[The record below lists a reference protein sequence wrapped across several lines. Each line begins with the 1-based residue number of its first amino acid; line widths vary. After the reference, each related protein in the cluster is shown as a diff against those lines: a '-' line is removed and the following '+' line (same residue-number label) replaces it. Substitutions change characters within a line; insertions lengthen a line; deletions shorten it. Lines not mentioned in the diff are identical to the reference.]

1 MNHNNGN
8 TGNTENIIPKLR
20 TPGVS
25 LFIGIVYFVLI
36 LITLIVLYNRGIK
49 TKSPPHGASRENKT
63 ATLFIA
69 IFFILLVLGV
79 LIALLPNLSDLKK
92 LLSQMMPVVYVF
104 LYTIFLICFLRYLPS
119 DTLNKYPYIITAV
132 TMIFSGMLFYKGFTH
147 DYISEFNLTYEKI
160 KLMILFFCLITTFII
175 YYSVNPGDI
184 IQKTFGPTFLLTILL
199 SVFAFLYLV
208 AVFTFTLPGGQ
219 GQGNKQRGGAFSDI
233 ESISAMTLYS
243 NILFFIFLFLLFIG
257 VYNYPD
263 GLLSNAGVS
272 AFVIIF
278 SLLICLIYAGIQIV
292 NVYTNINPN
301 TKLLYMSNIS
311 LFRQSLL
318 VLFGI
323 IVVGIAV
330 SWMGINMQKLSDNPS
345 GSTVISVLLNLF
357 LFLMVITLIY
367 KIMNNDTSPGKSEK
381 GSPIS
386 EFIKSIMFFI
396 PCLISNM
403 IKQLVPLFRT
413 ILNLILY
420 IPCLFLNTKSSASTS
435 NKASDDSVSIFIIC
449 SIIILILLYYLVFY
463 LKRRSAL
470 QGGKLYVNDP
480 INTNT
485 HKTISTYEELNGNE
499 NFNYHYGISCWI
511 FLDSFSPNTN
521 SSYRYYTSLL
531 NYGNKPNILYNAELN
546 TMIITVPKPGVQ
558 LVKNAVKEIQ
568 SLGKNQKNIDF
579 TNKKGININVN
590 DIDIDLN
597 STSIMNDDE
606 NVNKS
611 TMEKIKKEIKKG
623 KNNINLNKIHI
634 DLKTNNDLEE
644 FDSENVIVYKMENVL
659 LQKWNNLIINY
670 DGGTLDIFYN
680 NDLVKSISGIVPYMS
695 YDSLSVGQ
703 NEGINGGICNLI
715 YFKKTLTATNTYYL
729 YNSVKNQK
737 TPVINFPSY
746 YY

>member
-1 MNHNNGN
+1 MNHNGN
-8 TGNTENIIPKLR
+8 TGNTENVIPKLR

-36 LITLIVLYNRGIK
+36 LMTLIVLYNRGIK
-49 TKSPPHGASRENKT
+49 TKSPHGASRENKT

-69 IFFILLVLGV
+69 IFFIILILGL
-79 LIALLPNLSDLKK
+79 LIALLPNLSDLKI
-92 LLSQMMPVVYVF
+92 LLSQMVPVVYVV

-132 TMIFSGMLFYKGFTH
+132 TMIFSGILFYKGFTH

-184 IQKTFGPTFLLTILL
+184 ITKTFGPTFLLTILL

-208 AVFTFTLPGGQ
+208 AVFTFTLPGHGK
-219 GQGNKQRGGAFSDI
+219 GHGQRGGSFSDI
-233 ESISAMTLYS
+233 ESISVMTLYS

-292 NVYTNINPN
+292 NVYTNINPSS
-301 TKLLYMSNIS
+301 KILYMSNIS
-311 LFRQSLL
+311 LFRESLL
-318 VLFGI
+318 MLFGI
-323 IVVGIAV
+323 IVLGIAI
-330 SWMGINMQKLSDNPS
+330 SWIGINMQKLSDNPT
-345 GSTVISVLLNLF
+345 GSTVMTVLLNLF

-367 KIMNNDTSPGKSEK
+367 KIMHNDTSPGKSEK
-381 GSPIS
+381 GSPLS
-386 EFIKSIMFFI
+386 EFIKSILFFI
-396 PCLISNM
+396 PCVISNM
-403 IKQLVPLFRT
+403 IKLLVPLFKT

-420 IPCLFLNTKSSASTS
+420 IPCLFLNTKTSA

-449 SIIILILLYYLVFY
+449 SIIVLILLNYLVIY

-470 QGGKLYVNDP
+470 QGGKLYLNDP

-499 NFNYHYGISCWI
+499 NFNYHYGISCWL

-521 SSYRYYTSLL
+521 ASYRYYTSLL
-531 NYGNKPNILYNAELN
+531 NYGNKPNVLYNAELN
-546 TMIITVPKPGVQ
+546 TMIITVPKPGLQV
-558 LVKNAVKEIQ
+558 VKNVVKEIQ
-568 SLGKNQKNIDF
+568 SLGENQKNIDF
-579 TNKKGININVN
+579 TDKKGININVN
-590 DIDIDLN
+590 EIDIDLN
-597 STSIMNDDE
+597 STSMTNDD
-606 NVNKS
+606 NG
-611 TMEKIKKEIKKG
+611 TEKMRKEIKKG

-634 DLKTNNDLEE
+634 DLTTSNDLEE
-644 FDSENVIVYKMENVL
+644 FDSENVIVYRMEKVL

-703 NEGINGGICNLI
+703 NDGINGGICNLI

-737 TPVINFPSY
+737 TPVIDFPSY
-746 YY
+746 